1 MVAGHSV
8 TISGHLED
16 AGLDETDWYLLD
28 YQRGH
33 GLPQAIVAHIT
44 AGIQQ
49 ARQDPDALLI
59 FSGGET
65 RPITGPLAE
74 GSSYFHVADAMNLW
88 NIAESTGSEAGG
100 AAAAAAIV
108 SKASTNTVRARTVTE
123 EFATDSFENL
133 YVLDEAALQV
143 RNPNGMEKCFVSIH
157 SSPLPAQSYF
167 FVCYFC
173 DC

>member
-1 MVAGHSV
+1 LLLLLLLLLFLLLEQNQGHSASITHHLIMVAGHSV

-65 RPITGPLAE
+65 RPITGPMAE

-88 NIAESTGSEAGG
+88 NGG
-100 AAAAAAIV
+100 GGGDDAASSGTDRV
-108 SKASTNTVRARTVTE
+108 TNTVRARTVTE
-123 EFATDSFENL
+123 EFATDSFENM
-133 YVLDEAALQV
+133 YVFRPSCTPGE
-143 RNPNGMEKCFVSIH
+143 
-157 SSPLPAQSYF
+157 
-167 FVCYFC
+167 
-173 DC
+173 